1 MTSVQGEVF
10 GEALLKQEYFSIIEL
25 EIQGTVDTLLKEIEN
40 YLTSKTVTKNF
51 QQISVHTVT
60 VNTDESHAGLMQ
72 SMCLKNS
79 MYKIVICKHGEVNIQ
94 NPW

>member
-1 MTSVQGEVF
+1 MSPALGHWELTSVQSEVF

-40 YLTSKTVTKNF
+40 YLTSETVTKNF
-51 QQISVHTVT
+51 NREISVHTVT
-60 VNTDESHAGLMQ
+60 VNTDKSHAGLMQ

-79 MYKIVICKHGEVNIQ
+79 YVQ
-94 NPW
+94 NSYL